1 MSRLKL
7 QLLEKLPELQS
18 QAKQLKSREA
28 RERWGVLKYI
38 LKSSTTVKRAC
49 LKQGRTPEWFR
60 IWGRKIL
67 KTGDITSLESGSRR
81 PKRSPKR
88 LKKKWEERILSARES
103 RPFEGCERIAQKIN
117 EVYRKKISPRGVHKV
132 LLRNGKINKKKAA
145 KLTKKHLRRYRQPL
159 PGYLQMDF
167 KYVPYLVDNQ
177 QHYQLSCVDHH
188 SSWRMI
194 RIYDNKGFGAVES
207 FLIDLEM
214 ECPFEI
220 IEIQT
225 DNDLAFT
232 HKFWKLRMGFD
243 PTFEHPLAEWCKEH
257 DVRHK
262 LIPVGE
268 KELNG
273 KVENTHKQD
282 DREFFSQINPQNLS
296 HLQVLSVVYEERW
309 NSIRKTKALGWKT
322 PYEAIYEAYVRVL
335 AWWGYLGLLK
345 PITVLKIP
353 KTKQLRASRK
363 VRKPKRKSATDRYL
377 KWIKEDAKKYGTSG

>member
-1 MSRLKL
+1 MSRLKN

-18 QAKQLKSREA
+18 QAKRLKSREA
-28 RERWGVLKYI
+28 RERWGIIKYI
-38 LKSSTTVKRAC
+38 VKSQATVRKAC
-49 LKQGRTPEWFR
+49 LKQDRTSEWFR
-60 IWGRKIL
+60 KWGGKLL
-67 KTGDITSLESGSRR
+67 KTADVGSLESGSRR
-81 PKRSPKR
+81 PKKSPNKLKR
-88 LKKKWEERILSARES
+88 LWEDRILLARQS
-103 RPFEGCERIAQKIN
+103 RPFEGCERIAQRLN
-117 EVYRKKISPRGVHKV
+117 EVYRRQLSSGVVNKV
-132 LLRNGKINKKKAA
+132 LLRNGKISKKKAA
-145 KLTKKHLRRYRQPL
+145 KLTKKHLKRYRQPL

-167 KYVPYLVDNQ
+167 KYVPYLIDGKQ
-177 QHYQLSCVDHH
+177 FYQLSCVDHH
-188 SSWRMI
+188 STWRLI
-194 RIYDNKGFGAVES
+194 RIYDNKGFGALES
-207 FLIDLEM
+207 FLIDLEH

-220 IEIQT
+220 VEIQT

-243 PTFEHPLAEWCKEH
+243 PTFEHPLAEWCEER
-257 DVRHK
+257 DIRHK
-262 LIPVGE
+262 LIPVGQ

-282 DREFFSQINPQNLS
+282 DREFYSQSFPQNLS

-335 AWWGYLGLLK
+335 AWWGYLGLLR

-377 KWIKEDAKKYGTSG
+377 KWIKEDAKKYGTND